1 MSPTETR
8 RQHVPSLHDVIAPP
22 HGAAGVHDAAP
33 LGGGAAL
40 GRAGGGITY
49 DTAAG
54 CITCDAAAGC
64 ITCDAVAQAAWGE
77 LDRDEGVR

>member
-1 MSPTETR
+1 MSHRDETAAR
-8 RQHVPSLHDVIAPP
+8 PLSTTLSPLHTA
-22 HGAAGVHDAAP
+22 GGAGVHDAAP